1 MYTNYSPFSNEPLS
15 NKKFNFTNSEKQ
27 KQGEF
32 DPFTK
37 NTVTAEDIYKTS
49 FLMLQEHPKTNYN
62 PLNET
67 NEAIKNLSCNSELS
81 KIFFSDTNIKRV
93 QRLLKKEIFNRSNGK
108 YKMEVDQDEKELV
121 YVMRAIYIEFA
132 KFIPN
137 QIVRQVKILNN
148 KVIEQIMPSVISS
161 IKHKEG
167 YLKRI
172 NNPVIP
178 IQLPINVNNAGRNL
192 LPGFST
198 IWEF

>member
-1 MYTNYSPFSNEPLS
+1 MSYTNYSPFSNEPVS

-27 KQGEF
+27 GEF

-37 NTVTAEDIYKTS
+37 NSVTAEDIYKTS
-49 FLMLQEHPKTNYN
+49 FLMLQDSPKAGYN
-62 PLNET
+62 PLKET

-81 KIFFSDTNIKRV
+81 KIFFSDSNIKRV
-93 QRLLKKEIFNRSNGK
+93 QRLLKKEIYDRSNGK
-108 YKMEVDQDEKELV
+108 YKMEVDQEEKELV

-132 KFIPN
+132 KFVPN
-137 QIVRQVKILNN
+137 QIVRQVKLLNK
-148 KVIEQIMPSVISS
+148 KVIEQIMPSIISS

-172 NNPVIP
+172 NNPINP